1 MKFFFQKILLFSKNK
16 DIDPYQFRLIV
27 QFFIKEREIRRTNS
41 NLEILQEYFD
51 PELSVQE
58 ATKQF
63 MSKHIRED
71 KKEREWYLSLSC
83 NKEA

>member
-1 MKFFFQKILLFSKNK
+1 MQLLTLRKS
-16 DIDPYQFRLIV
+16 IV

-58 ATKQF
+58 ANKQF

-71 KKEREWYLSLSC
+71 KKEREWYLSLSG